1 MKSDL
6 DRRRWPVTSL
16 CVLRDALAARQ
27 VDIAPYLAAAGLPAA
42 LLSDP
47 AAEVLASAEL
57 RVISAMLGDLGDPP
71 GLGLHVG
78 QYYRVAAY
86 GVWGFALLASATLR
100 SALALGL
107 EYQDLTYSVMPIAFV
122 DRGEGS
128 AVNFD
133 DRDLPQPL
141 RRYMVERDIAAARR
155 IASDLWGEAPA
166 CQGARF
172 RFAEPAGLAGLYE
185 SALQCPVEFDAG
197 ANEILYGQDD
207 LDRPL
212 PQANPVVASLH
223 VEACHERLRRLRG
236 QDPFVETV
244 TACILARPGHFPDL
258 PEVAAELR
266 LSERSLRRRLAEAGI
281 GYRDLVARLRQDLA
295 IDMLTETGM
304 AVEAV
309 AERLGYAETASFT
322 HAFRRWTG
330 QSPSRFGGRRPPR
343 SGALVQ

>member
-1 MKSDL
+1 MVMKPDL
-6 DRRRWPVTSL
+6 NRRRWPVTSL
-16 CVLRDALAARQ
+16 CVLRDTLVARGIALA
-27 VDIAPYLAAAGLPAA
+27 PFLAAAGLPANV
-42 LLSDP
+42 LDDP
-47 AAEVLASAEL
+47 ANEVAAAAEL
-57 RVISAMLGDLGDPP
+57 RVISAVLEALGDPP
-71 GLGLHVG
+71 GLGLDVG
-78 QYYRVAAY
+78 QRYRVAAY

-100 SALALGL
+100 SALTLGL

-128 AVNFD
+128 AVSFD
-133 DRDLPQPL
+133 DRGLPLPL

-155 IASDLWGEAPA
+155 IAIDLWGEPPPSRA
-166 CQGARF
+166 ARF
-172 RFAEPAGLAGLYE
+172 RFAEPDGLAPLYE
-185 SALQCPVEFDAG
+185 AALQCPVAFG
-197 ANEILYGQDD
+197 AEGNELLYDRID

-212 PQANPVVASLH
+212 PQANPMVAALH

-258 PEVAAELR
+258 PDIAAELR

-281 GYRDLVARLRQDLA
+281 GYRDLVARLRHDLA
-295 IDMLTETGM
+295 VDMLTETGM

-330 QSPSRFGGRRPPR
+330 QSPSRFGGRRSPR
-343 SGALVQ
+343 QGN